1 MQKSSNTSSSSAPTY
16 SSTGDSE
23 KDAIDSVVNRAKVLS
38 PRRNTTNAESI
49 DALVCEQLAHFG
61 IAETSAYGK
70 ALGNTARH
78 LYNAQADVMQLW
90 DITSNTLKTLNKE
103 DRVSYFN
110 AKKFLSFQIAK
121 ILDTLQN
128 PFRATYQSLSGGNGT
143 QGHYPLFDNV
153 TALFSATPVI
163 VKTATYV
170 YACTEWVDDAF
181 QGKEFTHQIYS
192 RLLNPTNISLANA
205 IVDLEAGP
213 YASEYLAWNF
223 NSGMAAIDA
232 LLSNVLSHS
241 DVLIVSRNVYGGVY
255 QLLHDYFARANRMD
269 IQIVWFDGYDADSF
283 AKCLAQ
289 TKKQHAE
296 RLASGANLHVYLES
310 PCNPHG
316 YVLDVPQ
323 ICKMAH
329 TENALVMLDSTLAT
343 PVLSQPLQQPEK
355 TARPDYVVHSYTK
368 DLCGSG
374 ATTAGVVIGE
384 VHRMF
389 QPKGSCQNNVDWSQT
404 MFWDVYYIKGAFLD
418 SEKAFDILNGMK
430 TLEQRMLNKV
440 INTQVLTTF
449 LNAHPLIRVNSHAL
463 PSHANAGL
471 RKKLHKHGWPCPLFT
486 VDMAQANLSREVF
499 TRFFDAL
506 EPAFSHQ
513 VSIGQN
519 NTIILCPAL
528 TSHSE
533 LSREEQKK
541 ANIELTTMRIAMGT
555 DNVKQL
561 IAHFM
566 LAAKHFIEPHMP
578 GFCDGFMD
586 NKRIDT
592 LYVSTS
598 EQVCRE
604 HFSSVKS
611 MDALM
616 EVYD

>member
-1 MQKSSNTSSSSAPTY
+1 MQKSSNVSSSTMASNNTTD
-16 SSTGDSE
+16 STNKE
-23 KDAIDSVVNRAKVLS
+23 ASVVSRAKVLS
-38 PRRNTTNAESI
+38 PCRNTSNAESI

-61 IAETSAYGK
+61 IDETSQYGK
-70 ALGNTARH
+70 ALSNTVRH
-78 LYNAQADVMQLW
+78 LYHAQADVMQLW
-90 DITSNTLKTLNKE
+90 DITTNTLKTLNKE

-128 PFRATYQSLSGGNGT
+128 PFRATYQSLSSGNGT

-213 YASEYLAWNF
+213 YASEYMAWNF

-255 QLLHDYFARANRMD
+255 QLLHDYFARSNRMD
-269 IQIVWFDGYDADSF
+269 IQIEWFDGYDANSF
-283 AKCLAQ
+283 AQFLTQ
-289 TKKQHAE
+289 TKKLHAE
-296 RLASGANLHVYLES
+296 RLAAGANLHVYIES

-316 YVLDVPQ
+316 YVLDVPE
-323 ICKMAH
+323 ICKLAH
-329 TENALVMLDSTLAT
+329 NENVLVMLDSTLAT
-343 PVLSQPLQQPEK
+343 PVLSQPLQHPEK
-355 TARPDYVVHSYTK
+355 AARPDYVVHSYTK

-384 VHRMF
+384 IHRMF
-389 QPKGSCQNNVDWSQT
+389 QPKGSCVDSVDWSQT

-418 SEKAFDILNGMK
+418 SEKAFDVLNGMK

-440 INTQVLTTF
+440 INTQVLTEF

-463 PSHANAGL
+463 ESHPNAEL
-471 RKKLHKHGWPCPLFT
+471 RKKLHNHEWPCPLFT
-486 VDMAQANLSREVF
+486 VDMAPANLSREVF

-533 LSREEQKK
+533 LSSEEQKK

-566 LAAKHFIEPHMP
+566 LAAKHFIEPHLS

-586 NKRIDT
+586 NKTIDD
-592 LYVSTS
+592 LYISVS
-598 EQVCRE
+598 EQVCKA
-604 HFSSVKS
+604 HFGSAKS
-611 MDALM
+611 MDTLM
-616 EVYD
+616 ETYD